1 MQAASS
7 KPANPDPPMHLRSCL
22 HALCAATVL
31 LTGSLPCPAQ
41 TADDFIAKGDVFD
54 LTFEGNR
61 ALNYYLQA
69 VELEPKNVPL
79 LLRIARQYR
88 YLLAEARTK
97 EDKLRYGTTSLGYAL
112 RAAALAP
119 RNSEAQLSPAITY
132 GKMLPFQGPK
142 VQVEVSPLIKIA
154 ADKAI
159 RLDPR
164 NDTAWHVLG
173 RWHQVLSNV
182 GALKRA
188 LGGLIYGKLPVTT
201 NEAAV
206 KCFTQAIALNPGRL
220 RHYIELGRTYAQMGN
235 STEARRFLQQGLAMP
250 NMEHDDPELKVLG
263 RETLAKLP
271 P

>member
-1 MQAASS
+1 M
-7 KPANPDPPMHLRSCL
+7 NPRSCL
-22 HALCAATVL
+22 HALCAATL
-31 LTGSLPCPAQ
+31 LLAGTLPCLAQ
-41 TADDFIAKGDVFD
+41 TAEDFIAKGDVFD
-54 LTFEGNR
+54 QTFEANR

-69 VELEPKNVPL
+69 LELEPKNVPL

-88 YLLAEARTK
+88 YLMAEARTK
-97 EDKLRYGTTSLGYAL
+97 EDKLGHGTTALGYDL

-119 RNSEAQLSPAITY
+119 HNSEAQLSPAITY
-132 GKMLPFQGPK
+132 GKMLPYEGPK
-142 VQVEVSPLIKIA
+142 VQVSVSPLIKTA

-173 RWHQVLSNV
+173 RWHQVLANV
-182 GALKRA
+182 GMLKRT
-188 LGGLIYGKLPVTT
+188 LGGLLYGRLPVTT

-206 KCFTQAIALNPGRL
+206 KCFAQAIALNPGRL

-235 STEARRFLQQGLAMP
+235 PIEARRFLKQGLAMP
-250 NMEHDDPELKVLG
+250 NKEHDDPELKERG
-263 RETLAKLP
+263 REALAKLP